1 MPVTGSADTLSLQH
15 RPRNLDGTDSSRDAA
30 SIVDTDP
37 HKIAADGPFAA
48 NADVALD
55 AGVTEPSGASS
66 QLKQCAEVCQRLS
79 PLNAASSSEPNE
91 NSAGTF
97 SAALPAHP
105 TIWPPPY
112 LSDAKLTDTKGWHLL
127 NQYTYGLWAMAAA
140 GREVIHI
147 LGWAK
152 GDSASVSISS
162 HLPAANAGA
171 MVSGVFAVLEAAGTA
186 HMAWKEGKKKAEIDK
201 ALREHA
207 DGHERFIAGNPGIAS
222 LLGERH
228 ALTSLLQTWPRD
240 DSGGRIAEW
249 QRDSI
254 VPMFNLQR
262 VEADLKDVGSKL
274 EKLALELADNFE
286 HYVLY
291 EKAANQL
298 TESNDNIRALGIA
311 VARDCVVQLGGTACN
326 ATDTATKLGAHG
338 VDLVANGIASGA
350 FGIAMGAL
358 HVGAGIVGWYQSE
371 RRLQDLKVVRN
382 LRSDLRTSQGRD
394 AHVQHAIVTH
404 RQWLID
410 EAAQTQCADVRN
422 VHTANAAA
430 TMSAEAAGDVAAA
443 KQLVEVL
450 THHQAKAFQS
460 IESTELKKNSRAKQR
475 VAYGTVSIVMGAG
488 AIVAATVAS
497 GGIFAL
503 VLSAVAFGLGFY
515 WLGSAFLRFLMDRI
529 EENLVARRDTQQKIE
544 AERILKESRRP
555 TIHEMRRNKFVA
567 IDGMLMALI
576 DGERPI
582 TRCALADAL
591 ISLGMDRNLVEALRL
606 RSTVRLDGTYAQ
618 DREDILK
625 KLRCFVAHS
634 QTDALKAAIGGT
646 TLRNDEAML
655 KSLRQLFQ
663 EFIEGRTA
671 MRQQYERRTGA
682 LAFLAQRF
690 REWLPGKCI
699 VSEQQRVES
708 PAPFAPP
715 SEAQTR
721 AAAPI

>member
-1 MPVTGSADTLSLQH
+1 M
-15 RPRNLDGTDSSRDAA
+15 
-30 SIVDTDP
+30 
-37 HKIAADGPFAA
+37 
-48 NADVALD
+48 
-55 AGVTEPSGASS
+55 
-66 QLKQCAEVCQRLS
+66 
-79 PLNAASSSEPNE
+79 
-91 NSAGTF
+91 
-97 SAALPAHP
+97 
-105 TIWPPPY
+105 
-112 LSDAKLTDTKGWHLL
+112 L

-152 GDSASVSISS
+152 GDPASISIAS
-162 HLPAANAGA
+162 HLPASNGGA

-186 HMAWKEGKKKAEIDK
+186 HLVWKEKKKKSEIDR